1 MADKALDSLIDA
13 YNVEFDMDK
22 RAALS
27 HQIQQRIY
35 DLAIFVPGVQLNYV
49 RASSWRYVMLPE
61 VPATRNTPDLLYW
74 PMDGYP
80 HSSGGLLWIDPKVK
94 EETQKAKADG
104 KALAPITLIDKTY
117 AHH

>member
-1 MADKALDSLIDA
+1 
-13 YNVEFDMDK
+13 
-22 RAALS
+22 
-27 HQIQQRIY
+27 
-35 DLAIFVPGVQLNYV
+35 
-49 RASSWRYVMLPE
+49 
-61 VPATRNTPDLLYW
+61 
-74 PMDGYP
+74 MDGYP